1 MVPQAKSVSHCLEDW
16 TFRNSHLPH
25 SVEVKIAL
33 HYIRKQLAYHKGLF
47 LSFHT
52 AHMLNWFSTN
62 VKSEVFKVSSV
73 TAAAPV
79 LQPNL
84 LWKPLEV
91 FASRLQHHQCH
102 GLRKCCN
109 SFRKRAQPGQNNV
122 MMNNSMFWLIPSACW
137 RWYKPASFCV
147 QLSTVL
153 KRVHNS
159 TDKKTHP

>member
-1 MVPQAKSVSHCLEDW
+1 MHSLWPSTSVEQMVLQAKSVSHCLEDW

-25 SVEVKIAL
+25 SVEVKVAL

-47 LSFHT
+47 WVFTQHICLIDS
-52 AHMLNWFSTN
+52 AQMSK
-62 VKSEVFKVSSV
+62 VKCLKW
-73 TAAAPV
+73 AGLL
-79 LQPNL
+79 LQLQSCSLIYCGSP
-84 LWKPLEV
+84 WR

-147 QLSTVL
+147 CNWVNPL
-153 KRVHNS
+153 
-159 TDKKTHP
+159 